1 MIIIRGVNFRTI
13 EGIALWPFVLVKTR
27 NPSERLIRH
36 ERIHLRQQL
45 EMLILPFYI
54 WYILEWAIKWMRCK
68 DRSKAY
74 YDIGFE
80 REAYANDRNPE
91 YLKTRRFWNFI
102 AYI

>member
-13 EGIALWPFVLVKTR
+13 EGIALWPFVLVKTK
-27 NPSERLIRH
+27 NPSERLLLH

-54 WYILEWAIKWMRCK
+54 WYVFEWALKWIRCK
-68 DRSKAY
+68 DAGKAY
-74 YDIGFE
+74 YAIGFE
-80 REAYANDRNPE
+80 REAYANDQNPA

-102 AYI
+102 PYI